1 MAIYNNQWAGWEV
14 DPSTRT
20 STHAFTKYFPFRDAS
35 VANDAVT
42 TILTVDRGIPSVNL
56 VTNPSIESS
65 TISMYTAS
73 GSAISQSSSQAATG
87 SNSLLVNPA
96 NSAAGEGFYWTSGS
110 VVGQV
115 NPNASYLVA
124 SCEVRGAS
132 ASGDAEIVIQNS
144 SGTDIATGTSVSLST
159 DFQQISAKYRLP
171 DQGDATYRVMVRT
184 KTQHNINF
192 YVDKIHVEQRIGDSN
207 IPDYVDGAQGLNYE
221 WTGTANASTSIR
233 RAGLSVIRGIKV
245 VNESSTA
252 ADIVYVGL
260 DCDAS
265 ATTGIPVLGGQS
277 YETNW
282 PIDFR
287 EKVTVIAAQNTPAA
301 HGVIWGIHQ
310 G

>member
-20 STHAFTKYFPFRDAS
+20 STHAFTKYFPFRDAD

-56 VTNPSIESS
+56 VTNPSIESA

-144 SGTDIATGTSVSLST
+144 SGTDIATGTSVR
-159 DFQQISAKYRLP
+159 FPA
-171 DQGDATYRVMVRT
+171 
-184 KTQHNINF
+184 NF
-192 YVDKIHVEQRIGDSN
+192 CKI
-207 IPDYVDGAQGLNYE
+207 
-221 WTGTANASTSIR
+221 
-233 RAGLSVIRGIKV
+233 
-245 VNESSTA
+245 
-252 ADIVYVGL
+252 
-260 DCDAS
+260 
-265 ATTGIPVLGGQS
+265 
-277 YETNW
+277 
-282 PIDFR
+282 
-287 EKVTVIAAQNTPAA
+287 PAP
-301 HGVIWGIHQ
+301 
-310 G
+310 

>member
-20 STHAFTKYFPFRDAS
+20 STHAFTKYYPFRDAS

-42 TILTVDRGIPSVNL
+42 TILTVDRGEPSVNL

-65 TISMYTAS
+65 TLTMYTAS
-73 GSAISQSSSQAATG
+73 GSAISQSSAQASTG
-87 SNSLLVNPA
+87 SNSLLVNPD
-96 NSAAGEGFYWTSGS
+96 NSAAGEGVYWTSDAI
-110 VVGQV
+110 VGQT
-115 NPNASYLVA
+115 NPNPSYLIA
-124 SCEVRGAS
+124 KCEVRGAS
-132 ASGDAEIVIQNS
+132 ASGDAELVIQNS
-144 SGTDIATGTSVSLST
+144 SGTDLVASTSISLST
-159 DFQQISAKYRLP
+159 AFQAMNVKYRLP
-171 DQGDATYRVMVRT
+171 DQGSATYRVMIRS

-207 IPDYVDGAQGLNYE
+207 IPTYVDGAQGLNYE
-221 WTGTANASTSIR
+221 WTGTANATTSIR
-233 RAGLSVIRGIKV
+233 RAGLSVIRGFKL

-252 ADIVYVGL
+252 ADIIYVGL

-265 ATTGIPVLGGQS
+265 STTGIPVLGGQS
-277 YETNW
+277 FETNW

-287 EKVTVIAAQNTPAA
+287 EKVTVLAAQNTPAA

>member
-1 MAIYNNQWAGWEV
+1 MAIFHNQWAGWEI

-42 TILTVDRGIPSVNL
+42 TILTVDRGMPSINL

-65 TISMYTAS
+65 TLTMYTAS
-73 GSAISQSSSQAATG
+73 GSAISQSTDEAATG

-96 NSAAGEGFYWTSGS
+96 NAAAGEGVYWTSGS
-110 VVGQV
+110 VVGQT
-115 NPNASYLVA
+115 NPNPSYLVA
-124 SCEVRGAS
+124 TCEVIGAS
-132 ASGDAEIVIQNS
+132 ASGDAELVIQTS
-144 SGTDIATGTSVSLST
+144 AGVDIVASTTISLST
-159 DFQQISAKYRLP
+159 AFQAMNVKYRLP
-171 DQGDATYRVMVRT
+171 DQGSATYRIMVRS

-207 IPDYVDGAQGLNYE
+207 VPTYVDGAQGLNYE
-221 WTGTANASTSIR
+221 WTGTANASTSRR
-233 RAGLSVIRGIKV
+233 RAGISVIRGITV
-245 VNESSTA
+245 RNESSTL
-252 ADIVYVGL
+252 ADIIYVGL
-260 DCDAS
+260 DVDAS
-265 ATTGIPVLGGQS
+265 ATTGIPVAGGDTFT
-277 YETNW
+277 TNW

-287 EKVTVIAAQNTPAA
+287 EKVTVIAAQNTPAL